1 MKKNKMNFAFIFSV
15 VIIFYLIIVMFI
27 YFYQRKLLYHP
38 SENNYLDQTNL
49 NHVIERVSIKS
60 DNDLVGWYY
69 ENNRKYKNE
78 KSF

>member
-1 MKKNKMNFAFIFSV
+1 
-15 VIIFYLIIVMFI
+15 MFI

-69 ENNRKYKNE
+69 ENNRKYKT
-78 KSF
+78 